1 MDVHL
6 LEVASGVFHVRAQHV
21 GWVMITEGSE
31 VTLVDTGFPGDRARL
46 LRSLRRIGRR
56 PSDVAAILLTH
67 AHPDQLGSA
76 EYLRSTEETP
86 VLVHPDEV
94 DNATGRSIEQVRKPR
109 VLLRAWR
116 PSVALWASEVI
127 GLKARKVDRLTSVD
141 TFDAEPLDVPGRPRP
156 VHTPGHTSG
165 HCVFHLPDRAALL
178 AGDALMT
185 AHAVSR
191 SAGPQLMPRFFN
203 VDSDRARESLRSIAE
218 LEASVVVP
226 GHGPAFRGSPAIAV
240 RTALGRT

>member
-1 MDVHL
+1 MDVDL

-21 GWVMITEGSE
+21 GWVMITEGNE
-31 VTLVDTGFPGDRARL
+31 VTLVDTGYPGDRERL
-46 LRSLRRIGRR
+46 IRSLRRIGRR
-56 PSDVAAILLTH
+56 PADVAAILLTH

-76 EYLRSTEETP
+76 EYLRSTEATR
-86 VLVHPDEV
+86 VLVHPNEV
-94 DNATGRSIEQVRKPR
+94 DHATGRRIEQVGKPR

-116 PSVALWASEVI
+116 PSVALWAKDVI
-127 GLKARKVDRLTSVD
+127 ALKAAKVDRLTSVD
-141 TFDAEPLDVPGRPRP
+141 TFDSEPLDVPGRPRP

-165 HCVFHLPDRAALL
+165 HCVFHLADRSALL

-218 LEASVVVP
+218 LEAHVVVP

-240 RTALGRT
+240 RTALARR